1 MSTIALHAWTLF
13 LAITRIISVLIQ
25 SAIVVVLFLAAVAE
39 IASFGLNYG
48 NVVIDSVRNIAGRI
62 ASLEI
67 IYQPTQKDAPP
78 QQCSRHETRV
88 TDLHCQDETEPR
100 KRFLCQVTIPPVEVV
115 CVE

>member
-1 MSTIALHAWTLF
+1 MRTIALYIWTL
-13 LAITRIISVLIQ
+13 LLTIVRVVSVVVQ
-25 SAIVVVLFLAAVAE
+25 AAIVVILFLAAVAE

-48 NVVIDSVRNIAGRI
+48 NVVVDSLRNIAGRF
-62 ASLEI
+62 ALLEV

-78 QQCSRHETRV
+78 KQCSRSETRV
-88 TDLHCQDETEPR
+88 TDLHCQDEQEPR